1 MAGIVSVQVGPIAS
15 LGPGRTRSAFVKQPV
30 AGPVWVRELGLE
42 GDAQAD
48 LRVHGGPE
56 KAVYGY
62 AMSRYAPW
70 QAAFPEHTALLIP
83 GGMGEN
89 ITIEGQDE
97 ASVCIG
103 DVYRVGDAVLQ
114 VCQPRQPCFKFAL
127 RFADSRLPKAMTR
140 NGFSGWYFRVLE
152 EGTVEAGAPVA
163 LRHRPNPAWTLTRFL
178 EVIGAKRRSRADLEE
193 LGDLEG
199 LASQWQEDARL
210 QLAATDGGNAGQ
222 TAT

>member
-1 MAGIVSVQVGPIAS
+1 MAEIVSVQVGRIAP
-15 LGPGRTRSAFVKQPV
+15 LGPGRTPSAFVKQPV
-30 AGPVWVRELGLE
+30 AGPVPIGELGLD

-70 QAAFPEHTALLIP
+70 QAAFPEHTAMLVP

-89 ITIEGQDE
+89 LTIDGQDE
-97 ASVCIG
+97 STVCIG
-103 DVYRVGDAVLQ
+103 DIYQVGDAVLQ
-114 VCQPRQPCFKFAL
+114 LCQPRQPCFKFAL

-152 EGTVEAGAPVA
+152 EGSVAAGASVA
-163 LRHRPNPAWTLTRFL
+163 LRHRPNPAWTMTRFL
-178 EVIGAKRRSRADLEE
+178 GVIGAKRRSRSDLAE
-193 LGDLEG
+193 LGELEG

-210 QLAATDGGNAGQ
+210 QLAAFDDGNAGQ